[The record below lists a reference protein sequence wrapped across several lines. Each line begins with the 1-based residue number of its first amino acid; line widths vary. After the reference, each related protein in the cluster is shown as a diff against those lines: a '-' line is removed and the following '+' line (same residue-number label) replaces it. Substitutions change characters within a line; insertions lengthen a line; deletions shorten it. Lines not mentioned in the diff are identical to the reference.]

1 VNKTA
6 CCQHFRWSR
15 FQFDKNVAAGM
26 PVVQAAGHKGDEWK
40 IDLTAVARWLREL
53 EEAAAARH
61 RLRQERERERREEL
75 ERAVAKMS
83 PRWRKALLPR
93 WGR

>member
-1 VNKTA
+1 VNKTG
-6 CCQHFRWSR
+6 CCQHFQWSR

-26 PVVQAAGHKGDEWK
+26 PVVQAASHKGDEWK
-40 IDLTAVARWLREL
+40 IDLTAVARWLREM
-53 EEAAAARH
+53 EEAAAARR

-75 ERAVAKMS
+75 AVAKL
-83 PRWRKALLPR
+83 PVRWRKALLPR